1 MILIPEIETVLILV
15 PRAGS
20 TALKNAVL
28 RKYPKA
34 MPIYRHM
41 EADGVP
47 HGYDRWRR
55 VGVCRNPLDRLWS
68 LYKFWRDMKQEP
80 NWVAGYADRMN
91 KAASVPFS
99 EWILTNSTVFTDPY
113 VAGAG
118 HPGFWPRYAVMHP
131 IPENRKSQFM
141 YLRPDLGVQVYPYH
155 KIDFL
160 ADSIGVSLKKENT
173 SKLEDHPYSFRCP
186 DDVAAHMHAYFGWD
200 LANS

>member
-28 RKYPKA
+28 KKYPKA
-34 MPIYRHM
+34 MLLYRHM

-55 VGVCRNPLDRLWS
+55 VGVCRNPLARLWS
-68 LYKFWRDMKQEP
+68 LYKFFRDMKQEP
-80 NWVAGYADRMN
+80 NWVEGYAERMN
-91 KAASVPFS
+91 KSAAMPFE
-99 EWILTNSTVFTDPY
+99 EWVLNNTTVFTDPY
-113 VAGAG
+113 LAGRG
-118 HPGFWPRYAVMHP
+118 FPGFWPKYAVMHS
-131 IPENRKSQFM
+131 IPETRKSQFL
-141 YLRPDLGVQVYPYH
+141 YLRPDLGVEVFPYY

-160 ADSIGVSLKKENT
+160 ADSLKIDLEYENA
-173 SKLEDHPYSFRCP
+173 SKSDKQPSVP
-186 DDVAAHMHAYFGWD
+186 SDVADHIHTYFGWD